1 MKFPKIPI
9 LLYHSISNDLNSD
22 SLNLLDFE
30 DQISFLHKNK
40 FTSVNFNEVNSIATK
55 QIVITFDDGY
65 KDIVTNVLPILKKY
79 EFKAT
84 CFVVSNFLGKYN
96 DWDLK
101 NSNYKKKE
109 LMNKNDVF
117 EWINNGMTI
126 GSHSHNHK
134 DLTNLKDDEL
144 KNEIYH
150 SKEYL
155 EDLFSLPIRDFCY
168 PFGKINYLAYKY
180 VKKNYDNGYTTNR
193 SRFIYNKHD
202 PHLLPRI
209 DMGKKLSN
217 IKIFMKLNTFYEDIK
232 FVKNEF

>member
-9 LLYHSISNDLNSD
+9 LLYHSISNDLEDNN
-22 SLNLLDFE
+22 LNLSDFE

-40 FTSVNFNEVNSIATK
+40 FSSVHFNEINPMLKK

-65 KDIVTNVLPILKKY
+65 KDIIINVLPILKKY
-79 EFKAT
+79 NFKAI
-84 CFVVSNFLGKYN
+84 CFIVSNYLGKYN
-96 DWDLK
+96 DWDLR

-109 LMNKNDVF
+109 LMNKNDIF

-134 DLTNLKDDEL
+134 NLTKLQDDEL
-144 KNEIYH
+144 KNEILY

-155 EDLFSLPIRDFCY
+155 ENLFSVSISDFCY
-168 PFGKINYLAYKY
+168 PFGKINSLSYTY
-180 VKKNYDNGYTTNR
+180 VKKSYINGYTTNR

-202 PHLLPRI
+202 PHLIPRI

-217 IKIFMKLNTFYEDIK
+217 LKIFIKLNTFYEDIK